1 MTDNKSS
8 TKTGIPTNVLPLP
21 ATPREQVLINAVIKE
36 ALLETGNV
44 RQKALANAKSALEE
58 AFAPRFKEMLAEKF
72 KEEATKNSTKTFD
85 SLGNPMDTIEI
96 EGKSV
101 PISNVHIPEN
111 EVIRVLPTNVL
122 PLSSTPSESVWNAAV
137 ADAKQ
142 VRQKALANAK
152 TTLEEAFSTEEKW
165 QEFKKSNKEDMK
177 EFTNVMSASL
187 NEIKSVDLN
196 DLAPVYNTSKEYQDE
211 FRRNIKRKQEETK
224 KVIQSFHKNM
234 ATYPK
239 YISHEGST
247 VLCVLLSMEPHP
259 SIRMEGIPAS
269 DRDILRHSI
278 PDTTLLEADFDD
290 IRVEFDEQKDFIVT
304 FLEKDVVLHTIRLFN
319 TVIHPQNIHVP
330 TSVVDVEDGDKIS
343 IGGKVV
349 MDKNAVKKLIGFKP
363 ELPSKK
369 EEEKEEPRRQQVVG
383 RNAFEIREDIIECS
397 IDLVKFSSLTGKRDI
412 SSLTDEVLK
421 TASKLYEFVENKR
434 YNRH

>member
-196 DLAPVYNTSKEYQDE
+196 DLMHEPPFTPVDHNSEEYQDE

-259 SIRMEGIPAS
+259 SVRMDGIPAS

-278 PDTTLLEADFDD
+278 PDTLLESDFDD
-290 IRVEFDEQKDFIVT
+290 IRVEFDEQKDFVVT
-304 FLEKDVVLHTIRLFN
+304 FLEKDVVIHTIRLFN
-319 TVIHPQNIHVP
+319 TVIHPQNIQVP

-369 EEEKEEPRRQQVVG
+369 EEEKDEPRRQQVVG
-383 RNAFEIREDIIECS
+383 RNAFEIRTDIMQMALDWS
-397 IDLVKFSSLTGKRDI
+397 TKNGKPNM
-412 SSLTDEVLK
+412 TPDEVVNIAK
-421 TASKLYEFVENKR
+421 KFYTFVENKR
-434 YNRH
+434 Y